1 MYIQTSLTLGAFAG
15 RYPSDSSR
23 RGVSAL
29 AGFVSGFFPTT
40 GEVDIANVVGFSD
53 ATATRSRILAG
64 VCVRESFVVGEDSFY
79 TYWAD
84 VIVGGVTVD
93 SVQLTSLNFGADSV
107 FNVEFWSEGEGDVGD
122 FSGVYRAR
130 VTHNDAVLFNDY
142 IPHQARISPQIPQNP
157 SICSIS
163 YETPL
168 TPTQSGYSY
177 ADVRTTLP
185 FYRDMYRSFSS
196 EADLGDIPP
205 GYPSY
210 NTVISHP
217 LAERIF
223 SARNG
228 GSTDFAGN
236 TGVFERINRCVF
248 SLVDAGLT
256 SCLRRLWVTTAST
269 ETAACVDWLAPWDG
283 TRSLTPMST
292 SFNALAGIRGSSV
305 GGYYDTNVPLSDLPS
320 EFEIGILTT
329 AVITGASNGNFFGA
343 LDSSGVGVSCSAT
356 GTTGVVTYRAMT
368 STDNNTP
375 SGVLSP
381 GLLALSIQDG
391 GDFAGLVSGDYL
403 ASHQTTGITPGS
415 ATTNNLFVGAIND
428 DGTAVTGLTPYMQAV
443 YIGAPL
449 AEEQRYRL
457 CSIIGEYVFSANVLG
472 G

>member
-1 MYIQTSLTLGAFAG
+1 MYIQTSLTLGTFAG

-93 SVQLTSLNFGADSV
+93 SVQLTSLNFGVDSV

-177 ADVRTTLP
+177 TDVRTALP

-196 EADLGDIPP
+196 EADLDDIPP

-236 TGVFERINRCVF
+236 AGVFERINRCVF
-248 SLVDAGLT
+248 SLVAAGLT
-256 SCLRRLWVTTAST
+256 SYLHRLWVTTAST
-269 ETAACVDWLAPWDG
+269 ETAACVDWLTPWDS
-283 TRSLTPMST
+283 TRALTPVST
-292 SFNALAGIRGSSV
+292 TFSALSGVRGSSG
-305 GGYYDTNVPLSDLPS
+305 GGYYSTNLPLSDLDS
-320 EFEIGILTT
+320 ETEIGMLLAT
-329 AVITGASNGNFFGA
+329 VVPGASNGNFFGA
-343 LDSSGVGVSCSAT
+343 LDGSGVGVSCTAT
-356 GTTGVVTYRAMT
+356 GTTGVITYRAMT
-368 STDNNTP
+368 ATDNNTS
-375 SGVLSP
+375 SGTLSP
-381 GLLALSIQDG
+381 GLLSLSLQDNG
-391 GDFAGLVSGDYL
+391 GVAAVAAGGY
-403 ASHQTTGITPGS
+403 ASAHQTTGVTPGTP
-415 ATTNNLFVGAIND
+415 TTNPLFIGAVNNN
-428 DGTAVTGLTPYMQAV
+428 GTAVTGQTPYIQAV
-443 YIGAPL
+443 YIAPPL
-449 AEEQRYRL
+449 EEEQRYRL
-457 CSIIGEYVFSANVLG
+457 CSILGEYIFGVNALG